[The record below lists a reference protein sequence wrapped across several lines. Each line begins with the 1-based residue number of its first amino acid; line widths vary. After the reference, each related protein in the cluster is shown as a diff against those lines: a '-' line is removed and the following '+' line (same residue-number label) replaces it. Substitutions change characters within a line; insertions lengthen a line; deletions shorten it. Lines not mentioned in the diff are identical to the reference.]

1 LSEVFSHSRLGCFE
15 KCPRQFH
22 YRYVERRPAPFESV
36 EAFLGKRVHE
46 ILERLYRFVGDGRV
60 PPLAAVL
67 RRFQQRWDERFDAAR
82 VRIARAEEDASG
94 YRATGERCLARFYR
108 RHYPFD
114 ADETLGIEEHVSFSL
129 DGGGAYRVRGIIDRL
144 VRARDGALEIHDY
157 KTARRTPSQRVL
169 DEDRQLA
176 LYELGVRE
184 RHPDAREIRLV
195 WHYLQSGELRSSTR
209 TPEQLD
215 QLRGETMQLID
226 RIETETAFEPRPS
239 PLCAWCEYS
248 DVCPASAARP
258 RDAAPPPARAP
269 ARPPA
274 PEALPARGQL
284 SLLREPT
291 C

>member
-1 LSEVFSHSRLGCFE
+1 MNGVFSHSRLGCFE

-22 YRYVERRPAPFESV
+22 YRYVERRPAPFESI
-36 EAFLGKRVHE
+36 EAFLGKQVHE
-46 ILERLYRFVGDGRV
+46 ILERLYRFVADGRV

-67 RRFQQRWDERFDAAR
+67 RRFQQHWDERFDGVR
-82 VRIARAEEDASG
+82 IRIARAEEDASR
-94 YRATGERCLARFYR
+94 YRAAGERCLAHFYR

-129 DGGGAYRVRGIIDRL
+129 DARGAYRVQGIIDRL

-184 RHPDAREIRLV
+184 RHPEAREVRLV
-195 WHYLQSGELRSSTR
+195 WHYLQAGELRSSTR

-215 QLRGETMQLID
+215 QLRAGTMALID
-226 RIETETAFEPRPS
+226 RIETETAFAPRPS
-239 PLCAWCEYS
+239 ALCAWCEYN
-248 DVCPASAARP
+248 DVCPASAARS
-258 RDAAPPPARAP
+258 RAEAPPPVRAP
-269 ARPPA
+269 LARSPV
-274 PEALPARGQL
+274 PARGQL
-284 SLLREPT
+284 SLL
-291 C
+291 

>member
-1 LSEVFSHSRLGCFE
+1 MNGVFSHSRLGCFE

-22 YRYVERRPAPFESV
+22 YRYVERRPAPFESI
-36 EAFLGKRVHE
+36 EAFLGKQVHE

-67 RRFQQRWDERFDAAR
+67 RRFQQHWDERFDATR
-82 VRIARAEEDASG
+82 VRIVRAEEAASS
-94 YRATGERCLARFYR
+94 YRAAGERCLTRFYR

-129 DGGGAYRVRGIIDRL
+129 DARGGYRVRGIIDRL

-184 RHPDAREIRLV
+184 RHPEAREIRLV

-215 QLRGETMQLID
+215 QLRAGTMGLID
-226 RIETETAFEPRPS
+226 RIETETSFPPRPS
-239 PLCAWCEYS
+239 ALCAWCEYN

-258 RDAAPPPARAP
+258 RAEAPPPEGVPAATVAP
-269 ARPPA
+269 D
-274 PEALPARGQL
+274 ALPARGQL
-284 SLLREPT
+284 SLL
-291 C
+291 

>member
-1 LSEVFSHSRLGCFE
+1 LSGVFSHSRLGCFE

-22 YRYVERRPAPFESV
+22 YRYVERRPAPFESI

-60 PPLAAVL
+60 PSLAAVL
-67 RRFQQRWDERFDAAR
+67 RRFQEHWDERFDAAR
-82 VRIARAEEDASG
+82 VRIARAEEDASL
-94 YRATGERCLARFYR
+94 YRTTGERCLTRFYR

-129 DGGGAYRVRGIIDRL
+129 DGRGAYRVQGVIDRL

-184 RHPDAREIRLV
+184 RHPDAREVRLV

-209 TPEQLD
+209 TPERLD
-215 QLRGETMQLID
+215 QLRGETIELID
-226 RIETETAFEPRPS
+226 RIERETDYAPRPS
-239 PLCAWCEYS
+239 ALCAWCEYS
-248 DVCPASAARP
+248 DVCPASPARP
-258 RDAAPPPARAP
+258 AAAAPLPASLP
-269 ARPPA
+269 ARPPV
-274 PEALPARGQL
+274 PEAEPAGGQL
-284 SLLREPT
+284 SLL
-291 C
+291 